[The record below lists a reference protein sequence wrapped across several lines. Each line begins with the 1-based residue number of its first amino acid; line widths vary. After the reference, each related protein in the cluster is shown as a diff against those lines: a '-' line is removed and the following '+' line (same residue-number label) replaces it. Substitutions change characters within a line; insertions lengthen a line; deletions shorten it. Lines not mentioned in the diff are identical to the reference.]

1 MIFLKLYLIIMLC
14 YLIGSI
20 PFGYIITKFKSGT
33 DIRSVGS
40 GNVGA
45 TNASRILG
53 RWYGIII
60 GVLDFTKGL
69 VAVLLAGLVMG
80 SSYFLV
86 DDYVFGTLSAQ
97 VLGGFAVLIGHIRP
111 IFLGFKGGKGV
122 ATFFGGLTALC
133 PLASMVGGNV
143 FLIIVL
149 IWGYAS
155 LGSIASVAVT
165 YAILLPLIIINGFPP
180 EYLIYT
186 LGGTIVVSIKHR
198 DNITRLLQGKERPMG
213 KKNKSAP
220 NPS

>member
-1 MIFLKLYLIIMLC
+1 MLC
-14 YLIGSI
+14 YIIGSI

-60 GVLDFTKGL
+60 GVLDFAKGL
-69 VAVLLAGLVMG
+69 LAVLLAGLIMG

-86 DDYVFGTLSAQ
+86 GDYVFGMLSAQ
-97 VLGGFAVLIGHIRP
+97 VLGGFAVLSGHIWP

-133 PLASMVGGNV
+133 PLASMVGGQA
-143 FLIIVL
+143 FLVVML

-155 LGSIASVAVT
+155 LGSIVGVVAT
-165 YAILLPLIIINGFPP
+165 YAILLPLIIISGFPL

-186 LGGTIVVSIKHR
+186 LGGTIAVSIKHK
-198 DNITRLLQGKERPMG
+198 DNIVRLLQGKERLIG
-213 KKNKSAP
+213 KKIESPP
-220 NPS
+220 NSS